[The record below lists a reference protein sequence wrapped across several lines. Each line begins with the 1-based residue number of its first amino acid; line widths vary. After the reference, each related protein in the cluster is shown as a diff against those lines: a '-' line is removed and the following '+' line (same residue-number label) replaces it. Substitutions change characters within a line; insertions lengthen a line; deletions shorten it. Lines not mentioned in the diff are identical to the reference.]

1 MTAVEVEG
9 MLVDVAVEKAAGRVG
24 TGGVDEDAVDTEV
37 EGVIRAVGVVV
48 EVTGATGAAAPP
60 RSQGFGGEGMSTLW
74 AAPWSTSWTMSK
86 E

>member
-37 EGVIRAVGVVV
+37 EGVI
-48 EVTGATGAAAPP
+48 
-60 RSQGFGGEGMSTLW
+60 
-74 AAPWSTSWTMSK
+74 
-86 E
+86 